1 MKSDAAT
8 LNSRFSK
15 KIGNWKWLFKWIA
28 AAQACN
34 KSCLWNLI
42 GRTWSS
48 TFSTRKKMPEP
59 KKLKIETHFLVS
71 RNRHKRKEKI
81 ANYFTESCAD
91 GCKNSFVHFAPQHM
105 HQLESLATRSFNAN
119 CLTLIDK
126 YFENIFRK
134 YLAEWK
140 IFCKFL
146 GILPRCHQKFH

>member
-1 MKSDAAT
+1 M
-8 LNSRFSK
+8 
-15 KIGNWKWLFKWIA
+15 
-28 AAQACN
+28 
-34 KSCLWNLI
+34 
-42 GRTWSS
+42 
-48 TFSTRKKMPEP
+48 TFSSESPQQQQPRLETRVVYETSSAVRDHRRFPREKKMPEP

-126 YFENIFRK
+126 YFENISRK